1 MKTGPSVGGF
11 QGHGWAGRG
20 SFCLWL
26 AVLPAVCSATT
37 YFVDANHPSARD
49 TNPGTEALPFKA
61 INKATSLVNAGDTVF
76 IKAGIYRETVIL
88 SRSGTSTTTI
98 GRTGTATTTL
108 PITIAAYPG
117 HEGKVI
123 INAAEPV
130 TNWRKCT
137 GLAQCAGNPNWQH
150 IYVADVAMLVQSH
163 PDKSFGVRQVF
174 QHGKLLKRS
183 RYPDTGWS
191 YPTRVRGPMTIF
203 GDDTLFQPPGYFTGA
218 VCHIK
223 TADWEIEPIP
233 ITAFSQAT
241 ITLSNSPRFAITTR
255 YGYYITSIVGEI
267 NAEGEWAYDPAQ
279 KKVFLWPPGGV
290 PDGVEFSY
298 RQYCVRVNAGTAWN
312 VVRGLTLHYACRD
325 GLWLYR
331 SNNLRIENNTIE
343 YACSFGIRVQGDG
356 SACDDNQ
363 ILGNTVRYCGYGGIG
378 VSRDC
383 SRNNVEGNY
392 VYATGTDTF
401 AGDLLYGQTQAI
413 YIAGPYTRVY
423 SNRVDRCGWV
433 GLYLFGPTLGR
444 DVSYNYVTNTGL
456 SLSDGGNLYT
466 GGFSEVPEQDHI
478 HHNILADAIGCLSMD
493 RTHDNGLPPTVPT
506 HSGNTSGLVVD
517 EEGNNRVIEDNTII
531 NAGLRGI
538 ALHWAPGNIVQHN
551 TLYGNGG
558 NQVWFNGDN
567 NDRKRLI
574 DDVLLD
580 NILFST
586 AAEQYTLWV
595 GMNYD
600 GIRFGQSDRNYFCNP
615 YSNRHIFVSWLNPS
629 NGVRT
634 TQDLS
639 LAEWQALS
647 GYDRQ
652 STDFSYLERLDKV
665 LLAYPRKSRI
675 VYNAT
680 LDVAAVDLEGR
691 KYCDVQ
697 GNEVSGSVT
706 LQPFE
711 SKILIALAEPI
722 PESEEPTTERSA
734 VGDTLRKWRQ

>member
-1 MKTGPSVGGF
+1 MNGRSSTAHWYPP
-11 QGHGWAGRG
+11 GWII
-20 SFCLWL
+20 L
-26 AVLPAVCSATT
+26 ALLSWRLTLAPAAASAAV

-49 TNPGTEALPFKA
+49 TNPGTEALPFRT
-61 INKATSLVNAGDTVF
+61 INKATSLVNARDTVF
-76 IKAGIYRETVIL
+76 VKAGVYRETVIL
-88 SRSGTSTTTI
+88 SRSGTSATVRVGGGATTI
-98 GRTGTATTTL
+98 TS

-130 TNWRKCT
+130 TQWRRCT
-137 GLAQCAGNPNWQH
+137 GPQECAGNPNWQH
-150 IYVADVAMLVQSH
+150 IYRADVTALVQAH
-163 PDKSFGVRQVF
+163 PSTSFAIRQVF

-191 YPTRVRGPMTIF
+191 YPTRMPDPMKVFT
-203 GDDTLFQPPGYFTGA
+203 DDTLSQPPGYFAGA

-233 ITAFSQAT
+233 ITAFSQGT

-392 VYATGTDTF
+392 VYAIGTDTF
-401 AGDLLYGQTQAI
+401 AGDLLHGQTQAI

-433 GLYLFGPTLGR
+433 GLYLSGPTLGR
-444 DVSYNYVTNTGL
+444 DISYNHITNAGLALADTG
-456 SLSDGGNLYT
+456 GIYT
-466 GGFSEVPEQDHI
+466 GGFSEVPEKDHI

-506 HSGNTSGLVVD
+506 HSGKGHGIYVD
-517 EEGNNRVIEDNTII
+517 EEGNNRIIEHNTVINC
-531 NAGLRGI
+531 RSYGI
-538 ALHWAPGNIVQHN
+538 LFHWAPSNVVQKN
-551 TLYGNGG
+551 TLYGNREG
-558 NQVWFNGDN
+558 QVYFNGHN
-567 NDRKRLI
+567 ENRKRLI

-600 GIRFGQSDRNYFCNP
+600 GIRFGQSDRNYFYNP
-615 YSNRHIFVSWLNPS
+615 YNNRHIFVSWLNPS
-629 NGVRT
+629 SGVWT

-639 LAEWQALS
+639 LAGWQALS

-652 STDFSYLERLDKV
+652 SRDFSYLERLGKIF
-665 LLAYPRKSRI
+665 LAYLRNSRI

-680 LDVAAVDLEGR
+680 LDVATVDLEGK

-697 GNEVSGSVT
+697 GNEISGSVT

-711 SKILIALAEPI
+711 SRILIAVGAPT
-722 PESEEPTTERSA
+722 PESEEPTTE
-734 VGDTLRKWRQ
+734 

>member
-1 MKTGPSVGGF
+1 MNGRSSTAHWYPP
-11 QGHGWAGRG
+11 GWII
-20 SFCLWL
+20 L
-26 AVLPAVCSATT
+26 ALLSWRLTLAPAAASAAV

-49 TNPGTEALPFKA
+49 TNPGTEALPFRT

-76 IKAGIYRETVIL
+76 VKAGVYRETVIL
-88 SRSGTSTTTI
+88 SRSGTSATVRVGGGATTI
-98 GRTGTATTTL
+98 TS

-130 TNWRKCT
+130 TQWRRCT
-137 GLAQCAGNPNWQH
+137 GPQECAGNPNWQH
-150 IYVADVAMLVQSH
+150 IYRADVTALVQAH
-163 PDKSFGVRQVF
+163 PSTSFAIRQVF
-174 QHGKLLKRS
+174 QHGKLLQRS

-191 YPTRVRGPMTIF
+191 YPTRMPDPMKVFT
-203 GDDTLFQPPGYFTGA
+203 DDTLSQPPGYFAGA

-401 AGDLLYGQTQAI
+401 AGDLLHGQTQAI

-433 GLYLFGPTLGR
+433 GLYLSGPTLGR
-444 DVSYNYVTNTGL
+444 DISYNHITNAGLALADTG
-456 SLSDGGNLYT
+456 GIYT
-466 GGFSEVPEQDHI
+466 GGFSEVPEKDHI

-506 HSGNTSGLVVD
+506 HSGKGHGIYVD
-517 EEGNNRVIEDNTII
+517 EEGNNRIIEHNTVINC
-531 NAGLRGI
+531 RSYGI
-538 ALHWAPGNIVQHN
+538 LFHWAPSNVVQKN
-551 TLYGNGG
+551 TLYGNREG
-558 NQVWFNGDN
+558 QVYFNGHN
-567 NDRKRLI
+567 ENRKRLI

-600 GIRFGQSDRNYFCNP
+600 GIRFGQSDRNYFYNP
-615 YSNRHIFVSWLNPS
+615 YNNRHIFVSWLNPS
-629 NGVRT
+629 SGVWT

-639 LAEWQALS
+639 LAGWQALS

-652 STDFSYLERLDKV
+652 SRDFSYLERLGKIF
-665 LLAYPRKSRI
+665 LAYLRNSRI

-680 LDVAAVDLEGR
+680 LDVATVDLEGK

-697 GNEVSGSVT
+697 GNEISGSVT

-711 SKILIALAEPI
+711 SRILIAVGAPT
-722 PESEEPTTERSA
+722 PESEEPTTE
-734 VGDTLRKWRQ
+734 